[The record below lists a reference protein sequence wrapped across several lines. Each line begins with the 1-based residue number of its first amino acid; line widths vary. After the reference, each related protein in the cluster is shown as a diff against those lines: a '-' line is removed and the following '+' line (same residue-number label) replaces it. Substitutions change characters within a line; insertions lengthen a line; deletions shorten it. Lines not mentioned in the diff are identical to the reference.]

1 MSYVTRVIYRRAA
14 GVPAH
19 VTCLHGY
26 EWFLFARESVAE
38 EELAAGDG
46 VGGGDF
52 GGIPWVTVG
61 GGVFADWLAEVA
73 CSGER
78 HCWAVLVLRVVLMV
92 VLLGV

>member
-1 MSYVTRVIYRRAA
+1 MTRVVYRRAT

-26 EWFLFARESVAE
+26 EWFLFAGESVAE

-78 HCWAVLVLRVVLMV
+78 HIVGSVVGRLLVCVVSR
-92 VLLGV
+92 G

>member
-78 HCWAVLVLRVVLMV
+78 HCSWSVLVLLVASVK
-92 VLLGV
+92 G